1 MKAGGNEM
9 FQVIPI
15 LYQKKADAEN
25 AEAKLAQ
32 LDLNYTQKHF
42 ENNVVS
48 KNEVDLRARSEAG

>member
-1 MKAGGNEM
+1 MKAGEMM

-32 LDLNYTQKHF
+32 LELNGTQKQF
-42 ENNVVS
+42 EDKVVS
-48 KNEVDLRARSEAG
+48 QNEVDAVRDQAG